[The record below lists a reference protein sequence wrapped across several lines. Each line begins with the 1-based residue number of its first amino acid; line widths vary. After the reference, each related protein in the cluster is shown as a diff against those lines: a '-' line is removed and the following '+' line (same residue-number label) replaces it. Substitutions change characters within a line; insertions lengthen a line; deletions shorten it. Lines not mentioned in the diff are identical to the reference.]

1 MSALVAALRR
11 VTRGLPRRVVRE
23 GCVNRAAA
31 EFQQRTGQ
39 ALCGPRYAHH
49 ADRPASRAG
58 TVPSEVVLGGRKV
71 AMQRARVRAKGR
83 EVPLPTFPA
92 VAQADPLKRP
102 RR

>member
-1 MSALVAALRR
+1 M
-11 VTRGLPRRVVRE
+11 
-23 GCVNRAAA
+23 NRAAA
-31 EFQQRTGQ
+31 EFQQRTGR

-71 AMQRARVRAKGR
+71 AMQRPRVRAKGR

-92 VAQADPLKRP
+92 VAQADPLKRRVVEQMLVGSGRP
-102 RR
+102 ATMRGVSSRCQRGS